1 MLYRLL
7 PDLSFF
13 WQQTNMIFC
22 FSLDLPLVCV
32 LTDLW
37 NGFRFEVFFGQNPSK
52 WLGWDP
58 KNHTFG

>member
-37 NGFRFEVFFGQNPSK
+37 NGFRFEVFFWSEPFQVVGLRP
-52 WLGWDP
+52 
-58 KNHTFG
+58 